1 MYTIVYIN
9 TSALV
14 FTSRKLY
21 SLLKHRCHSLL
32 RSFIA
37 LKNRR
42 LHRVLRA
49 FVVRFRLRINHAIG
63 QQHLVC
69 KEFMRGGL

>member
-21 SLLKHRCHSLL
+21 SLLKHRCHALL

-49 FVVRFRLRINHAIG
+49 FVYCFRLRIKPAIPP
-63 QQHLVC
+63 QPPVYQELL
-69 KEFMRGGL
+69 RGGL